1 MKLRI
6 FSLLLLMLAFSLTA
20 CVGGQRNY
28 SSSGSGT
35 QGETLNQQVARHDQQ
50 IQGILSQVGQ
60 VEQVLPGQAEM
71 WSQMQ
76 TMRQEVNSM
85 HGQIDDL
92 NNQLS
97 GSGSGEVGKLSE
109 RVNRMETL
117 LRKIASQLA
126 INTDSL
132 DEPLPSS
139 SSAAASSSS
148 TAEGTTEGTPAI
160 AAGGTATAATSTP
173 PPAGAGAV
181 DTASA
186 LYDAGIKNFD
196 QKKYKEAIVSFKDFG
211 TNFPKHK
218 LAGNSYFWQGESYF
232 QMKDYPRAALAYQ
245 EVITKYPGSP
255 KLPAAM
261 LKQGISLHNANKKDA
276 AKERL
281 QELVKKYPS
290 SPEATRAKQFLQTNR

>member
-6 FSLLLLMLAFSLTA
+6 LSLLLLMLAVSLTA

-28 SSSGSGT
+28 SSGSGT

-109 RVNRMETL
+109 RVNRIETL

-173 PPAGAGAV
+173 PLLAPLRSIPPV
-181 DTASA
+181 PCTMRASRT
-186 LYDAGIKNFD
+186 LTRKSTR
-196 QKKYKEAIVSFKDFG
+196 KPL
-211 TNFPKHK
+211 FPLKISAQTSPSTSW
-218 LAGNSYFWQGESYF
+218 LATPISGRGNLTS
-232 QMKDYPRAALAYQ
+232 R
-245 EVITKYPGSP
+245 
-255 KLPAAM
+255 
-261 LKQGISLHNANKKDA
+261 
-276 AKERL
+276 
-281 QELVKKYPS
+281 
-290 SPEATRAKQFLQTNR
+290 